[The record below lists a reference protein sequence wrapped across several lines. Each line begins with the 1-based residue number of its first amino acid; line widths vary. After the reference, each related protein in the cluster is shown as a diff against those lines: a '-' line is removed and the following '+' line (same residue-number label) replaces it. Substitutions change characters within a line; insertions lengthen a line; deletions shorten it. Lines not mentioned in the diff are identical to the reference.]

1 MSSQTPTSA
10 LFRMVLLTLL
20 ALGLCM
26 QSSFAATCA
35 IDDARSVPGVDAGA
49 SVSTPSVNDSS
60 STDDCCSN
68 LVCGN
73 CCLHTA
79 GSLHRTSIS
88 LASVMPVLPVSQRVD
103 EFRPRDYPVDIRPPI
118 AR

>member
-1 MSSQTPTSA
+1 MSSQTPTLA

-20 ALGLCM
+20 AFGLCM
-26 QSSFAATCA
+26 QSTYAATCA
-35 IDDARSVPGVDAGA
+35 IDDAGAVSGNEAGA
-49 SVSTPSVNDSS
+49 AVITPSVDDSS
-60 STDDCCSN
+60 SADDCCSS
-68 LVCGN
+68 LVCSN

-79 GSLHRTSIS
+79 GSLHSTSIS
-88 LASVMPVLPVSQRVD
+88 LTSVMPILPVSQRVD